1 VNIITVNSAGATF
14 QETVFYNAAEV
25 EAKGIELEFQA
36 ALTDNFRIRA
46 QASYLDA
53 EYKEFVI
60 NQPEVT
66 DPVTGAT
73 IQEFNGDFTGLPVP
87 RSPEFMG
94 SIQATYTWDLANGN
108 RIEMSGEYYHEDENL
123 FYISA
128 AGREYDAYLDEKN
141 LLNASVTYT
150 AADERWFVRGYGRNL
165 TDERYRVA
173 SQSVATLWTH
183 SQFGAPINFG
193 VEVGIGFGGTD

>member
-1 VNIITVNSAGATF
+1 M
-14 QETVFYNAAEV
+14 
-25 EAKGIELEFQA
+25 EFQA
-36 ALTDNFRIRA
+36 VLTEAFRIRA

-53 EYKEFVI
+53 SYNEFIIDQPGLSDPASGGVI
-60 NQPEVT
+60 LP
-66 DPVTGAT
+66 
-73 IQEFNGDFTGLPVP
+73 FFGDFSGLPVP

-94 SIQATYTWDLANGN
+94 SIQALYTWTLG
-108 RIEMSGEYYHEDENL
+108 SGSRVEFGAEYYHEDENL

-150 AADERWFVRGYGRNL
+150 DPDANWFVRGYGKNL
-165 TDERYRVA
+165 TDERYRIA

-183 SQFGAPINFG
+183 SQFGAPINYGIEFG
-193 VEVGIGFGGTD
+193 MGFGSR

>member
-1 VNIITVNSAGATF
+1 MNILTEKNGAQF

-36 ALTDNFRIRA
+36 ALTDSFRIRA

-53 EYKEFVI
+53 SYNEFI
-60 NQPEVT
+60 IDQPGSPT
-66 DPVTGAT
+66 RPRAAM
-73 IQEFNGDFTGLPVP
+73 ILPFYGDFSGLPVP

-94 SIQATYTWDLANGN
+94 SIQGIYTWELA
-108 RIEMSGEYYHEDENL
+108 SGSRVDFGAEYYHEDENL

-141 LLNASVTYT
+141 LINASVTYT
-150 AADERWFVRGYGRNL
+150 ADDGNWFVRGYGKNL
-165 TDERYRVA
+165 TDERYRIA

-193 VEVGIGFGGTD
+193 VEFGMGFGSRQ